1 MAFCN
6 INLPANH
13 EHEYYVPR
21 AKIQNN
27 NRKRTLYCA
36 VNVPLC
42 ILAAFSSLMFLKEFA
57 QNLLYVAGIYAH
69 TSEEHTILHNRCYT
83 NCKQVSKHS
92 LNNLFLV
99 LT

>member
-42 ILAAFSSLMFLKEFA
+42 ILAAFSSLMFLKEFC
-57 QNLLYVAGIYAH
+57 
-69 TSEEHTILHNRCYT
+69 SEFAICGWYLCPY
-83 NCKQVSKHS
+83 Q
-92 LNNLFLV
+92 
-99 LT
+99 

>member
-1 MAFCN
+1 
-6 INLPANH
+6 
-13 EHEYYVPR
+13 
-21 AKIQNN
+21 
-27 NRKRTLYCA
+27 
-36 VNVPLC
+36 
-42 ILAAFSSLMFLKEFA
+42 MFLKEFA

-99 LT
+99 LTWKIFVTIWFSKTFSAPIASSNFSHTWYIPP